1 MSSLCANI
9 LRTLGT
15 WGRVCSVISGHLHI
29 VRDLGQNHDLG
40 LGFDGDRRDGVDTGS
55 ISTRTGYETVERY
68 IIDAPIRARNRRWF
82 AAYTPGIAPYVPYT
96 RWGGGI
102 LPNREV
108 DALMPSGHQRINAPC
123 VPPNPS
129 QDPATHSTLL
139 KHLIPDGVLKSHP
152 FSTTLGSRR
161 GPFKIRSEKLRIRV
175 YGTGRY
181 GPAPYTYGGSRV
193 QPQGL
198 RWKRKSTLAR
208 VRIGYTP
215 RREATGTT
223 YVVPELHQCEGW
235 QAADVFSVRRWVPGC
250 CAYTGG
256 HFNTLSH
263 IPKWRVPP
271 LDAKAAHQSKCAVL
285 CPNVLPS

>member
-15 WGRVCSVISGHLHI
+15 WGRVIWGRI
-29 VRDLGQNHDLG
+29 TTWG

-96 RWGGGI
+96 
-102 LPNREV
+102 
-108 DALMPSGHQRINAPC
+108 
-123 VPPNPS
+123 
-129 QDPATHSTLL
+129 
-139 KHLIPDGVLKSHP
+139 
-152 FSTTLGSRR
+152 
-161 GPFKIRSEKLRIRV
+161 IRSEKLRIRV